1 MQGRTGDMSE
11 QWLREYVRLAFQIE
25 KEFQKSA
32 GGTWYVDSYYGPPE
46 WKAAAEAESAMS
58 AIDLVRAVASLADS
72 LPAQGFKPLRTT
84 HLAKNVLSMETVCRK
99 LNGETFSLEDEVQR
113 CYDVHPARIP
123 ETQFDEAL
131 VLTDEALPGDG
142 SLSERLQAYRKR
154 FEMPKEKSGLLV
166 GIIESALAEA
176 RRRTTAMFTL
186 PADEAVELAMVTD
199 KHYTAN
205 NTYLGHHRSH
215 IDWNTDLPPH
225 MNEILDIAC
234 HEAYPG
240 HHTEFTL
247 KDQLLYRERGYVEE
261 CIALLISPQS
271 VISEG
276 IATSAFDMVFT
287 LTEAEQWLAE
297 HVYPQ
302 VGIEPGTVDLFKL
315 RQAGEMLDGVGE
327 NAAFML
333 HEGRSDEEI
342 LRYIAKYVMTTEEE
356 SHKFLEFLKAPLV
369 ESYIFTYFYGRELMR
384 PLLQGADRQAVF
396 QRFLTE
402 QLYPSELL

>member
-1 MQGRTGDMSE
+1 MSE
-11 QWLREYVRLAFQIE
+11 QWLREYVRLAFHIE
-25 KEFQKSA
+25 KEFQKAA

-46 WKAAAEAESAMS
+46 WKAAAEAESALS
-58 AIDLVRAVASLADS
+58 ALDLVRAVGSLADA
-72 LPAQGFKPLRTT
+72 LPAQGFEPLRMT

-99 LNGETFSLEDEVQR
+99 LNGETFSLEEEVQR
-113 CYDVHPARIP
+113 CYDIHPARIP
-123 ETQFDEAL
+123 ETQFEEAL
-131 VLTDEALPGDG
+131 ALTDEALPGDG
-142 SLSERLQAYRKR
+142 NLTERLQAYRKR

-176 RRRTTAMFTL
+176 RRRTTALFNL
-186 PADEAVELAMVTD
+186 PADESVEVAVVTD
-199 KHYTAN
+199 KHYAAN

-247 KDQLLYRERGYVEE
+247 KEQSLYRERGYVEE
-261 CIALLISPQS
+261 TIALLISPQS

-287 LTEAEQWLAE
+287 VTEAEQWLAE

-302 VGIEPGTVDLFKL
+302 VGIKPGAADIVKL
-315 RQAGEMLDGVGE
+315 RQAEVMLAGVGG
-327 NAAFML
+327 NVAFMIN
-333 HEGRSDEEI
+333 EGRSDEEI
-342 LRYIAKYVMTTEEE
+342 VQYIAKYLLTTDEE

-369 ESYIFTYFYGRELMR
+369 ESYVFTYFYGRELMR
-384 PLLQGADRQAVF
+384 PLLQGADRQVVF

-402 QLYPSELL
+402 QLYPAELL